1 MKPHDIREKTLDDV
15 KNDLSAAEE
24 NLRTIRFQLV
34 TSQLEN
40 NSALKKA
47 KKEIARF
54 KTILRER
61 ELGIHAQA
69 VPAGAAGE
77 GDNR

>member
-1 MKPHDIREKTLDDV
+1 MKTDDIREKTLDDV
-15 KNDLSAAEE
+15 KNDLIAAEE

-40 NSALKKA
+40 HTTLKLA
-47 KKEIARF
+47 KKEVARF

-61 ELGIHAQA
+61 ELGLHVQA
-69 VPAGAAGE
+69 VPAGASGE
-77 GDNR
+77 EDNR